1 MSKQE
6 QKGLTPALRFPEF
19 KNKETWKIKPFSQM
33 FEIGSGKDYK
43 HLSSGNVPVYGSGGY
58 MLSVDDYLYDGESVC
73 IGRKGTINNPMLLNG
88 KFWTVDTLFYT
99 HSFKNCIPKFVFSL
113 FQNINWLN
121 YNEAGGVPSLSK
133 LIINKIEVAIP
144 PTIDEQQ
151 KIADCFS
158 SIDELIAAE
167 SQKFE
172 SLKAHKTGLMQLLF
186 PAESETVPKLRFSE
200 FKDKKKWFSKK
211 FGEICKFVRGP
222 FGGALK
228 KETFVKQ
235 GYAIYEQSHAIHQN
249 FDSFRYYIDKEKFN
263 ELKRFEVKPNDIIM
277 SCSGTM
283 GKFAVIPPYAN
294 KGIINQALL
303 KLTIKADYELNFI
316 KFTLEYPPN
325 QEKLLS
331 QAAGGAIKNVASVGQ
346 LKEIEI
352 FIPCLSEQQKIANCL
367 SSLDELIKAQG
378 QKIEALKSHKKGL
391 MQQLFPVMDE
401 VEG

>member
-283 GKFAVIPPYAN
+283 GKFAVIPPYAK